1 MRVSSSDADKLAAA
15 PPKAWGATL
24 VFGSNA
30 GLVRERADRLAK
42 SVVPDLSDGFRV
54 ADLGADVLRKD
65 PARLGDEAGQIS
77 MFGGGRRVV
86 RVRDA
91 TDGLAELFK
100 GYLADPV
107 GDAFVVVEAG
117 ELAKT
122 SSLRKV
128 FEEAKGAGAIEC
140 YDDRPEDAARLIR
153 ETLTGAGWEVEA
165 DALAYLAEALAADR
179 RLLRSELDKLT
190 AYLGSPKKGAK
201 LTRSEAVTLIGDSGA
216 VEIDE
221 LADAAVAGDLKKLDR
236 LIVKAT
242 ESGVS
247 WTGAVGAALRLFQR
261 LGSFAEGGG
270 GPSWGR
276 SSYYEQRMQTQLSGW
291 DHARLV
297 RAMKVL
303 AEAEAQT
310 RLTGFPEAAIA
321 QQALTEVAMLKGR
334 R

>member
-1 MRVSSSDADKLAAA
+1 MRVTSSDADKLSAA
-15 PPKAWGATL
+15 PPKVWVAAL
-24 VFGSNA
+24 VFGSNT

-42 SVVPDLSDGFRV
+42 SVVPDMSDAFRV

-65 PARLGDEAGQIS
+65 PARLGDEAGAIS
-77 MFGGGRRVV
+77 MFGGRRVV

-91 TDGLAELFK
+91 TDGLADLFE
-100 GYLADPV
+100 GFLSEPL
-107 GDAFVVVEAG
+107 GDSFVIIEAG
-117 ELAKT
+117 ELTKT
-122 SSLRKV
+122 SSLRKL
-128 FEEAKGAGAIEC
+128 FEAAKGAAAIEC

-153 ETLTGAGWEVEA
+153 ETLGAAGWEVEA
-165 DALAYLAEALAADR
+165 DALAYLADALATDR
-179 RLLRSELDKLT
+179 RLLRSELDKLS
-190 AYLGSPKKGAK
+190 AYLGKGEKGAK
-201 LTRSEAVTLIGDSGA
+201 LTRAEAVMMVGDSGA

-221 LADAAVAGDLKKLDR
+221 LADAVVAGDLKLLDR
-236 LIVKAT
+236 LIAKGT

-261 LGSFAEGGG
+261 IGAFAEGGG

-276 SSYYEQRMQTQLSGW
+276 SSYYEQRMQAQLSGW
-291 DHARLV
+291 DHPRLV
-297 RAMKVL
+297 SAMRVL

-321 QQALTEVAMLKGR
+321 QQALTQVAMLKAR